1 MKIEVNNLKPQLENY
16 KMSISITNIKGDR
29 MIWAIVA
36 LLAIFSFLPVYSA
49 ASNLAYSFGEGRTF
63 SYFIKHFVHLFLG
76 FSIIYGVHKIPY
88 TYFKGLV
95 MIMYPV
101 VVILLIVTLLQGTT
115 IDGANASRWINVPVV
130 GFTFQPSTLASLV
143 LMVFVARYLSKNNF
157 EEVSFKSSILPLWIP
172 ILSVLLLILPANFS
186 TTALIFVMIMMLSFL
201 GGYPLKYLCLIAG
214 SGILIFMFFIITVK
228 AFPDLF
234 PNRVDTWTSRIESF
248 LGDGNSK
255 EDYQIEKAKI
265 AIASGYINGLGPGKS
280 IQKNFLPQSSSDF
293 IFAIIIEEYGL
304 FGGLLLLF
312 LYLLLLFR
320 IVIVS
325 QKADTIFGKL
335 LTVGVGLPI
344 IFQALVNM
352 GVAVEL
358 FPVTGQ
364 TLPLISSGGT
374 SIWVTCLAIGIILSV
389 SAKREEIKNDF
400 EGPQNP
406 LEILSET
413 I

>member
-1 MKIEVNNLKPQLENY
+1 
-16 KMSISITNIKGDR
+16 
-29 MIWAIVA
+29 
-36 LLAIFSFLPVYSA
+36 
-49 ASNLAYSFGEGRTF
+49 
-63 SYFIKHFVHLFLG
+63 
-76 FSIIYGVHKIPY
+76 
-88 TYFKGLV
+88 
-95 MIMYPV
+95 
-101 VVILLIVTLLQGTT
+101 
-115 IDGANASRWINVPVV
+115 
-130 GFTFQPSTLASLV
+130 
-143 LMVFVARYLSKNNF
+143 MVFVARYLSKNNF
-157 EEVSFKSSILPLWIP
+157 EEISFKSSILPLWIP

-214 SGILIFMFFIITVK
+214 SGILIFMFFIMTVK

-248 LGDGNSK
+248 LGDGNSR

-389 SAKREEIKNDF
+389 SAKREESKNDF
-400 EGPQNP
+400 EGSQNP